1 MYHGSVLWS
10 LGVSF
15 SHPLV
20 IWTNVMALTTTHL
33 LVISSWVPPWPLDFY
48 TDFPM
53 SLLNTSLGLSPA
65 TPASYTRSDLLT
77 LSMFFPKSF
86 PFQWQHLTPTCLV
99 WKPWYNPCSLTI
111 YSAPNSNSYIC
122 KISSESDHSTLLLP
136 GSKLGCGLGLE
147 ELVSSSGLP
156 FHAHPTYAL
165 PFISPKHGSHFRT
178 SLTMSLLHFTVI
190 FRTCWD
196 QIL

>member
-10 LGVSF
+10 PGVSF

-20 IWTNVMALTTTHL
+20 IWTNVMALTTTYL

-53 SLLNTSLGLSPA
+53 SLLSTSLGLSSA
-65 TPASYTRSDLLT
+65 TPASYTQSDLLT
-77 LSMFFPKSF
+77 LAMFFPKSF
-86 PFQWQHLTPTCLV
+86 PFQWQHLTSTCLV

-111 YSAPNSNSYIC
+111 YSAPNGNRYIC

-156 FHAHPTYAL
+156 FHAHPT
-165 PFISPKHGSHFRT
+165 
-178 SLTMSLLHFTVI
+178 
-190 FRTCWD
+190 
-196 QIL
+196 